1 MGSKR
6 REFKKTIKF
15 QNHKSDG
22 AILNFAAHDPIDWPN
37 IISVWKGLVVQ
48 KYIQNQYNIGNKI
61 EDMITYLETFLGE
74 SVKVLWE
81 QWVES
86 NPWLYEELK
95 RVESNPNNFTNIIS
109 NIIIAEDPELGY
121 TSLQNER
128 LREIEKL
135 TLTNWK
141 GIKEFSQHYLYN
153 ATTAKQGYNKGIVE
167 RYFNKLPDPLGSMI
181 FEEYKK
187 ETGGA
192 VINISQAITFVFK
205 QLKKV
210 CTNI

>member
-1 MGSKR
+1 
-6 REFKKTIKF
+6 
-15 QNHKSDG
+15 
-22 AILNFAAHDPIDWPN
+22 
-37 IISVWKGLVVQ
+37 
-48 KYIQNQYNIGNKI
+48 
-61 EDMITYLETFLGE
+61 
-74 SVKVLWE
+74 
-81 QWVES
+81 
-86 NPWLYEELK
+86 
-95 RVESNPNNFTNIIS
+95 
-109 NIIIAEDPELGY
+109 
-121 TSLQNER
+121 LQNER

-153 ATTAKQGYNKGIVE
+153 ATTAKQWYNKGIVE

-187 ETGGA
+187 KTEGA

-210 CTNI
+210 CTNIQVQRSMKHLDNFCNKIVQIPLHYGEEKPRNRKNYKPQRRNSENNRTKRICFLRRLDNKAPFLHKRNVKWYNHRKNMIKHVDASYAIHQTI

>member
-6 REFKKTIKF
+6 REFEKTIKF

-22 AILNFAAHDPIDWPN
+22 AILNLASHDPIDWPN
-37 IISVWKGLVVQ
+37 IISVWKELVLQ
-48 KYIQNQYNIGNKI
+48 KNIQNQYNIGNKV
-61 EDMITYLETFLGE
+61 EDMITYLETFLGKPE
-74 SVKVLWE
+74 KVLWE

-86 NPWLYEELK
+86 SPGLYEELK
-95 RVESNPNNFTNIIS
+95 RARSNPNNFANIIS

-128 LREIEKL
+128 LREIKKL

-141 GIKEFSQHYLYN
+141 GIKEFSQRYLYN

-167 RYFNKLPDPLGSMI
+167 MYFNKLPDPLGSMI
-181 FEEYKK
+181 F
-187 ETGGA
+187 
-192 VINISQAITFVFK
+192 
-205 QLKKV
+205 
-210 CTNI
+210 